1 MAKFVNSNDAI
12 SSSLLL
18 WNEPSTQLAIEET
31 YNLKVYP
38 VTSLLNDN
46 PCNFV
51 IPSQPRGLLNDI
63 HIVTKFKIQKN
74 GEDIIHPQKD
84 ISVVNNFAN
93 ALWAEVSVIMS
104 DRTELCQSMRNS
116 YAYQTFFNHALNSDQ
131 QRAKYLFENELF
143 LLDQGVSK
151 KSEEDLRVFWKWD
164 HSKDYFFDGETFTE
178 GQEETKKE
186 SLRESYWQSTKITD
200 PSYIKGLESVVRTI
214 DGTLSDNDVKIQ
226 VENRLSRKDGWIP
239 TRSNPAAS
247 IRSQRINSGQSVIIN
262 SRFQCPLLNTS
273 KCLPTNVK
281 LRISL
286 TKNKDQFLLLCDEDA
301 GYSVVVEDCHLVV
314 SYYRVRDEILNLME
328 EKLKLKAAS
337 YTITRPEI
345 LIKPVTHSGRIIR
358 MSNIFHDKLPS
369 YAFFA
374 LQKSADFEGTH
385 YSKNG
390 FIFVPYQ
397 KFNFY
402 RNGVP
407 YFIDSLEAST
417 VTEIRE
423 GDFVYDGIGEYL
435 RQLYQTIGKDS
446 RGNCLIDSS
455 NFHLNF
461 MVGISFG
468 ADRSSLAE
476 RHLNLQEK
484 ASTYLEIDMG
494 ADDVDVP
501 EDLVL
506 IVYSLYDRQVLI
518 DSQRIITLVD

>member
-1 MAKFVNSNDAI
+1 MARFVNSADAI

-38 VTSLLNDN
+38 VTSLLNEG

-51 IPSQPRGLLNDI
+51 IPSQPQGLLNDI
-63 HIVTKFKIQKN
+63 HIVTKFKVQKN
-74 GEDIIHPQKD
+74 GEDFSIPQKN
-84 ISVVNNFAN
+84 ISIVNNFAN
-93 ALWAEVSVIMS
+93 SLWAEVSVIMS

-143 LLDQGVSK
+143 LMDQGLSK

-164 HSKDYFFDGETFTE
+164 HSKDYIFKDEVFEDGSEEEGKETLRDGYWGATAINNPE
-178 GQEETKKE
+178 YISGIKTMLKSQHG
-186 SLRESYWQSTKITD
+186 SLPENEFKI
-200 PSYIKGLESVVRTI
+200 KLE
-214 DGTLSDNDVKIQ
+214 DH
-226 VENRLSRKDGWIP
+226 LSRVEGWIP

-247 IRSQRINSGQSVIIN
+247 IRSRKINAGKSVILN

-273 KCLPTNVK
+273 KCLPTNIK

-286 TKNKDQFLLLCDEDA
+286 TKNRDEFLLLCDDDA
-301 GYSVVVEDCHLVV
+301 GYSVVLEDCFLDV
-314 SYYRVRDEILNLME
+314 SYYKVRDEVLNLME
-328 EKLKLKAAS
+328 ERLKIEAAP
-337 YTITRPEI
+337 YTVTRPEI
-345 LIKPVTHSGRIIR
+345 LVRPVNHSGRIIR

-374 LQKSADFEGTH
+374 LQRSADFEGTRF
-385 YSKNG
+385 SKNG
-390 FIFVPYQ
+390 YVFIPFQ

-402 RNGVP
+402 KNGVP
-407 YFIDSLEAST
+407 YFVDPLEASN
-417 VTEIRE
+417 VTEVRE
-423 GDFVYDGIGEYL
+423 GDFLYSEYGEYL
-435 RQLYQTIGKDS
+435 RQLYRTIGKDS
-446 RGNCLIDSS
+446 RGNCLIDNS
-455 NFHLNF
+455 NFHLNY

-468 ADRSSLAE
+468 ADRSSLSE

-494 ADDVDVP
+494 IDDADVP
-501 EDLVL
+501 EDLIL
-506 IVYSLYDRQVLI
+506 IVYSLYDRQILI
-518 DSQRIITLVD
+518 DSDRIIKLID